1 MLTDEL
7 IAGLVLE
14 IVAVGLAELTDVDT
28 PDDFDDEPR
37 LAELDLPELLPP
49 PRLPPDEPP
58 DDLPPLDD
66 LPPPPDDL
74 DDEPLPALPDDLP
87 RPRPPLLDLP
97 IMIFVYYAN

>member
-28 PDDFDDEPR
+28 PDDFDDEPL

-58 DDLPPLDD
+58 PDE
-66 LPPPPDDL
+66 PPPDEPPP
-74 DDEPLPALPDDLP
+74 DEPLEDPPFLPAPPFLPP
-87 RPRPPLLDLP
+87 RPRLA
-97 IMIFVYYAN
+97 MII